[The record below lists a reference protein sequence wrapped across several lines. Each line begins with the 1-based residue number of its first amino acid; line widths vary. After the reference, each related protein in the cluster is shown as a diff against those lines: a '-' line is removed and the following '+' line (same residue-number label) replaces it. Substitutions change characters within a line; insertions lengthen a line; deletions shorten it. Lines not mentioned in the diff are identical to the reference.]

1 MAGVIISVMEEMS
14 AGGGSVSNLKLT
26 NEVKKRCPTWKKWM
40 VKKGIAKAMDKGRLK
55 QVKGSFK
62 LLAAKPA
69 PAARSK
75 KEASKPP
82 KSEKLDDLLGK

>member
-1 MAGVIISVMEEMS
+1 
-14 AGGGSVSNLKLT
+14 
-26 NEVKKRCPTWKKWM
+26 M

-62 LLAAKPA
+62 LLAAKPV